1 MITMNFIFDIANF
14 LLIVGMKVNIQPFSC
29 EASKF
34 AIFRDW
40 SVVPEWVK

>member
-1 MITMNFIFDIANF
+1 MITMNFIFDIASF
-14 LLIVGMKVNIQPFSC
+14 LLIVGMKVNIQPSSC
-29 EASKF
+29 EVCKF